1 MIKAAL
7 DTNILIYCHDKTDL
21 RKRNIALDKL
31 DNSPIIPAQVVSEYI
46 NVLKRIYTIPKL
58 ELLHLCLTNLEGCTL
73 QPVDV
78 STLKL
83 AEHIVR
89 FYDLQ
94 IFDSIIVASAIEAG
108 CNILYSEDMQH
119 NMEVE
124 GKLKIINPFL

>member
-7 DTNILIYCHDKTDL
+7 DTNVLIYCHDRADL

-31 DNSPIIPAQVVSEYI
+31 DNSPVIPTQVVSEYI
-46 NVLKRIYTIPKL
+46 NVLKRTYTMPKL
-58 ELLHLCLTNLEGCTL
+58 ELLHLCLTNLEGCTI

-89 FYDLQ
+89 RYDLQ
-94 IFDSIIVASAIEAG
+94 IFDSIIVASSIEAG
-108 CNILYSEDMQH
+108 CKILYSEDMQH

-124 GKLKIINPFL
+124 SQLKILNPFL